1 MFRVYCKLNY
11 WYYKV
16 FCWFKYIEFVSLLNF
31 LGVNIF
37 KNLMIYIN
45 LILEFFVDYDNLILI
60 VIYFNKEK
68 YNSFVYLYV
77 FDFN

>member
-1 MFRVYCKLNY
+1 M
-11 WYYKV
+11 
-16 FCWFKYIEFVSLLNF
+16 
-31 LGVNIF
+31 GVNIF

-45 LILEFFVDYDNLILI
+45 LFLEFFVDYDNLILI

>member
-1 MFRVYCKLNY
+1 M
-11 WYYKV
+11 
-16 FCWFKYIEFVSLLNF
+16 
-31 LGVNIF
+31 GVNIF

-68 YNSFVYLYV
+68 YNSFVRDVYMFLVLYICMFLILIRFV
-77 FDFN
+77 CKICCGIDNILIL